1 MIIGFDLDGFI
12 SKKRLF
18 NPSLPLPQCMCILL
32 APIFL
37 LVKPNLS
44 VISILKSIK
53 LMGHEIIIISARSN
67 YVFNLTKKW
76 LEKNNV
82 PFEKLICV
90 GIGKGTK
97 ERKLEAIQREKAV
110 FFFDDN
116 ERVVAYLRENSVR
129 ASTHL

>member
-1 MIIGFDLDGFI
+1 MIIGFDCDGFI

-76 LEKNNV
+76 LERNNV
-82 PFEKLICV
+82 PFKKLICV

-97 ERKLEAIQREKAV
+97 ERKLEAIQREKVV

-116 ERVVAYLRENSVR
+116 ERVVAYLRKNSVR

>member
-1 MIIGFDLDGFI
+1 MIIGFDCDGFI

-76 LEKNNV
+76 LERNNV
-82 PFEKLICV
+82 PFKKLICV
-90 GIGKGTK
+90 GIGRGTK
-97 ERKLEAIQREKAV
+97 ERKLEAIQREKVV

-116 ERVVAYLRENSVR
+116 ERVVAYLRKNSVR